1 MVSLALGIISKNVHH
16 GLFCSCPPLPQ
27 SLKLKHICPAG
38 FSCRWRTT
46 AQPFTSWFCLA
57 ATMRPSSWRS
67 STDRWRST
75 PTSSVSCCEN
85 NHLPH
90 TLHGPA
96 SWTPC
101 SRLLMNTDQVPRRR
115 RRTSRASRFTSR
127 ERGNTCRPAASS
139 RNVASTAEYQAQ
151 SSLLFHAHA
160 SSITLLHF
168 FFLLTTFLG
177 FKSFSQVFQHWRQQ
191 GSGLG
196 HRDSE
201 SLKVYISHF
210 HLLVLFSHSDHS
222 SRWVRPRTI
231 LWPINW

>member
-1 MVSLALGIISKNVHH
+1 MHATLLSVRLQHKGPKWLTLLWFRTGQVLSLALGIISKNVQH
-16 GLFCSCPPLPQ
+16 GLFCSCPPLSQ
-27 SLKLKHICPAG
+27 SLKLKHVCSAG

-57 ATMRPSSWRS
+57 ATMRLSSWRS

-75 PTSSVSCCEN
+75 PTSLVSSCGN
-85 NHLPH
+85 NHLLH

-96 SWTPC
+96 SWTRC
-101 SRLLMNTDQVPRRR
+101 SRLMMNIDQVLKRR

-139 RNVASTAEYQAQ
+139 RNVASTAEYTAQ
-151 SSLLFHAHA
+151 SFLLFHGHT
-160 SSITLLHF
+160 SSITFPHF
-168 FFLLTTFLG
+168 FFLLTTFSG

-196 HRDSE
+196 YRDSE
-201 SLKVYISHF
+201 SLKV
-210 HLLVLFSHSDHS
+210 
-222 SRWVRPRTI
+222 
-231 LWPINW
+231 